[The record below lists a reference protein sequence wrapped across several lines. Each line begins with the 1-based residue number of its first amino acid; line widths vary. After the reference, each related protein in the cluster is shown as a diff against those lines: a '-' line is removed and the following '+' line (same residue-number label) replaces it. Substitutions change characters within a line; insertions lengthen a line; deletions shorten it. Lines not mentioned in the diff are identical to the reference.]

1 MTCPVQRLTDFV
13 KGEVSSSVPPSS
25 YRLGVKSAALHDI
38 YPKPLYN
45 AFVNAITHHFDKQ
58 MVSTMYTRVA
68 HMNQHHGAIPQHPNI
83 TSLQLFSLDS
93 YVKRHFCMVSKRGRR
108 VHYGYFETRILFKLV
123 A

>member
-1 MTCPVQRLTDFV
+1 MERKTLMLGGGDMTCPVQRLTDFV

-58 MVSTMYTRVA
+58 MVSTMYTRA
-68 HMNQHHGAIPQHPNI
+68 AQMNQHHGQFLNILTLRPYNYSAWIP
-83 TSLQLFSLDS
+83 
-93 YVKRHFCMVSKRGRR
+93 M
-108 VHYGYFETRILFKLV
+108 
-123 A
+123 